1 MNLLVGGEQSD
12 LHAIP
17 RKRSTT
23 TTRSGEPKTPAPVR
37 NSIATPVKKI
47 LTSTTIPKAFALTD
61 DRELNKLASVLTD
74 VSIELE
80 YLKSAQRSDGAF
92 LRRPNDNIV
101 IPYWGNY
108 ATVGLARL
116 AGRNPEAATMGWA
129 WLDWYAKHQHP
140 NSGFITDYRAPVDS
154 DRRVLDVPLVSTG
167 THDSTDA
174 YAGTFLMAIDAMGE
188 STKCTPCVTRLGPNI
203 RLAVRAIAATQ
214 DSDGLTWAQPIGR
227 VKYLMDQAEVA
238 AGLRAAQR
246 LAVVLIDPTLGS
258 EIGSMRAHH
267 DVGLASMIGD
277 GSTPM
282 VWAIAESSAVAAEFE
297 LSSKR
302 VTVDEGKLYP
312 DSLGPI
318 FAAALAPDVAPTVLQ
333 DATNRYNERWW
344 RWDQDPDTWGFPVLV
359 AWALDHADEKL
370 AARRGVL
377 ALHQLVVNGYR
388 GQALTVGHVGQLLA
402 FSALQQ

>member
-1 MNLLVGGEQSD
+1 MNLSVGGGQGE
-12 LHAIP
+12 LHAKEKQRAT

-23 TTRSGEPKTPAPVR
+23 ARSRQLKSQATPPAPVG
-37 NSIATPVKKI
+37 NSIATPAPQ
-47 LTSTTIPKAFALTD
+47 TPASTTIPKAFALTD

-74 VSIELE
+74 VSTELA

-92 LRRPNDNIV
+92 LRRPNDNMV

-116 AGRNPEAATMGWA
+116 AGRNPEAAIMGWA
-129 WLDWYAKHQHP
+129 WLDWYSKHQHP
-140 NSGFITDYRAPVDS
+140 NSGFITDYRGSTNSA
-154 DRRVLDVPLVSTG
+154 LVSTE

-188 STKCTPCVTRLGPNI
+188 STKCTPCVNRLGPNI

-214 DSDGLTWAQPIGR
+214 DVDGLTWAQPIGR

-246 LAVVLIDPTLGS
+246 LAVLLDDPILGS
-258 EIGSMRAHH
+258 EVGSMRARH

-297 LSSKR
+297 LSSVR

-312 DSLGPI
+312 DALGPI
-318 FAAALAPDVAPTVLQ
+318 FAAALAPDVSPKILQ
-333 DATNRYNERWW
+333 DATKRYNERWW

-359 AWALDHADEKL
+359 AWALNHADETV
-370 AARRGVL
+370 AVNRGVL
-377 ALHQLVVNGYR
+377 ALHQLVVDGYR

-402 FSALQQ
+402 FSAT